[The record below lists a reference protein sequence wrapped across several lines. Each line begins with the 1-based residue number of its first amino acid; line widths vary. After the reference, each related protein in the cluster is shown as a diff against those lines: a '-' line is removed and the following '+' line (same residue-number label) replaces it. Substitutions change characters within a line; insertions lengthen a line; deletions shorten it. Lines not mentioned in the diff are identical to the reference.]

1 MREAGSKAATA
12 ARCSGGGICGLRMA
26 AAAPVVVPLDLGAGA
41 ADLGLPERRGGGG
54 EDGGG
59 DGEGRWPRSPEWR
72 SPSSRGT
79 ARR

>member
-1 MREAGSKAATA
+1 MREARSKAATA
-12 ARCSGGGICGLRMA
+12 ARCSGGGICGLRTA
-26 AAAPVVVPLDLGAGA
+26 AAAPAVVPLDLGAGA

-59 DGEGRWPRSPEWR
+59 DGEGRWPLSPEWR
-72 SPSSRGT
+72 SPGSRGA